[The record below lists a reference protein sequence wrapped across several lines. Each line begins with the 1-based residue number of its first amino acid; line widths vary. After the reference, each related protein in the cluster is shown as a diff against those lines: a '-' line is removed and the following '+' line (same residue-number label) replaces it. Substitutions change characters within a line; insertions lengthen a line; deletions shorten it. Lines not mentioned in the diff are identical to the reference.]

1 MKISDLFALAA
12 RNLARRK
19 GRTALTVIGVA
30 VGTCLIIVMISFGL
44 AMNQANEEMLASWGD
59 LTQIEVYG
67 GGMTVAYSS
76 GGVMIGGG
84 SDEPAKLDDA
94 MIEDFRKMDHVVT
107 ATPFYQP
114 YSLNGTITAGNNGR
128 YSTSVSNTVGVY
140 SDALAEMGFTLA
152 DGDWLSDTGSYGRDV
167 IPVLVCEQTGY
178 NFEDTRKSYRSQ
190 NRYRYYGQTDAMG
203 NLLPPFVD
211 VLKDDMT
218 LTLSNGDTENPKEQ
232 SWKLKVVGSINPD
245 TSKGWWTQSSFI
257 MRIED
262 MKMLMEEYKDL
273 AGSDSGVSSTN
284 TYDTVYVKVDD
295 MENVE
300 DVDKAIQDLGFSTY
314 SMTQQRD
321 AMQQQVA
328 QLMMILGCLAAFSLL
343 VAALN
348 IINTMTMAIYE
359 RTREIGVMKVLG
371 CALGKIRTM
380 FLIESG
386 FIGLIGGIVGVLV
399 SLAVSFV
406 LNNLSMILSL
416 FGSGG
421 DLSGVLSSLGGY
433 YMGGGSAVS
442 VVPPWLVLLALTF
455 ATVIGL
461 VAGILPANRAVK
473 ISALEAI
480 RHE

>member
-1 MKISDLFALAA
+1 M
-12 RNLARRK
+12 
-19 GRTALTVIGVA
+19 
-30 VGTCLIIVMISFGL
+30 
-44 AMNQANEEMLASWGD
+44 
-59 LTQIEVYG
+59 
-67 GGMTVAYSS
+67 
-76 GGVMIGGG
+76 
-84 SDEPAKLDDA
+84 
-94 MIEDFRKMDHVVT
+94 
-107 ATPFYQP
+107 
-114 YSLNGTITAGNNGR
+114 
-128 YSTSVSNTVGVY
+128 
-140 SDALAEMGFTLA
+140 
-152 DGDWLSDTGSYGRDV
+152 
-167 IPVLVCEQTGY
+167 
-178 NFEDTRKSYRSQ
+178 
-190 NRYRYYGQTDAMG
+190 
-203 NLLPPFVD
+203 
-211 VLKDDMT
+211 
-218 LTLSNGDTENPKEQ
+218 
-232 SWKLKVVGSINPD
+232 GSINPD